1 MTLYE
6 GRTGEEYEVEALRL
20 PEAVTRRF
28 EALGIF
34 EGTKVLVLNKKKDG
48 ALIIKARGARWAV
61 GKENAKGILVKGHMT
76 NEKYN

>member
-6 GRTGEEYEVEALRL
+6 GRTGREYEVEALEL

-34 EGTKVLVLNKKKDG
+34 EGTKVFVLNKKKAG
-48 ALIIKARGARWAV
+48 ALIIKARGARWAI
-61 GKENAKGILVKGHMT
+61 GKENAKGILVKEYT
-76 NEKYN
+76 NEDNN